1 MRAIRS
7 NNIRSYIL
15 MFSTGTVI
23 GAFFELFLTERAVIA
38 SAVTMGVFWVVIHR
52 INHVVGEESI
62 FTKALL
68 AMFAITAFELIGGV
82 IINRIMH
89 LDMWN
94 FSDRSM
100 HVLGQIC
107 PSECVLRFITAIP
120 IIYISTFID
129 RSIVP
134 YLNGGPMFITRRT
147 K

>member
-1 MRAIRS
+1 MGA
-7 NNIRSYIL
+7 
-15 MFSTGTVI
+15 VI
-23 GAFFELFLTERAVIA
+23 GALFEIFLAERAVIA
-38 SAVTMGVFWVVIHR
+38 SAVTMGILWVIIHR
-52 INHVVGEESI
+52 INHSIGEEDV

-68 AMFAITAFELIGGV
+68 AMFAITAFELIGG
-82 IINRIMH
+82 IIVNHILR

-100 HVLGQIC
+100 HLLGQIC
-107 PSECVLRFITAIP
+107 PSACFIRFITAIP
-120 IIYISTFID
+120 VIYISTLID

>member
-1 MRAIRS
+1 M
-7 NNIRSYIL
+7 
-15 MFSTGTVI
+15 GTVL

-38 SAVTMGVFWVVIHR
+38 SAVTMGVFFVIIHR
-52 INHVVGEESI
+52 INRVVWDESI
-62 FTKALL
+62 FTRALL
-68 AMFAITAFELIGGV
+68 ATFAITAFELICGV
-82 IINRIMH
+82 IINRILH
-89 LDMWN
+89 LGMWN

-107 PSECVLRFITAIP
+107 PSECILHFMTAIP
-120 IIYISTFID
+120 VISVSAFID